1 MNYSKEDVASV
12 TWPDPLWATGD
23 YPYSNL
29 SVPQGTYPDLESASG
44 YTFTTG
50 SVPDLNAANDAAYL
64 LAPPQEMGAFPN
76 LSTQAAV
83 TNQVSSQCFGTST
96 WTYPAVPQDILDPW
110 SMPGPCMFL
119 SSICHYPSYSLYA
132 NPKHYSKQIP
142 RLPRCRRLTT
152 LIGWVSLPWPPTRR
166 PRHQT

>member
-1 MNYSKEDVASV
+1 M
-12 TWPDPLWATGD
+12 GD

-44 YTFTTG
+44 YTSTAG

-76 LSTQAAV
+76 LSTQADF
-83 TNQVSSQCFGTST
+83 TNPVSGQYIGTST
-96 WTYPAVPQDILDPW
+96 WTYPTVPQNALDPW

-119 SSICHYPSYSLYA
+119 SCICHFPLYS
-132 NPKHYSKQIP
+132 
-142 RLPRCRRLTT
+142 PRCESKALLRCESPAVLRWRRLAT
-152 LIGWVSLPWPPTRR
+152 LIGGGRSPCSLLGGRDTGR
-166 PRHQT
+166 